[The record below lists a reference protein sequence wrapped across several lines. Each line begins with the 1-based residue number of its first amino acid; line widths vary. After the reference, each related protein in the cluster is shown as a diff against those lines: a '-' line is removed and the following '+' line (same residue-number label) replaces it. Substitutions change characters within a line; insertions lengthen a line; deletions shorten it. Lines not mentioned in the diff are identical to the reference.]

1 MLQAEPVLDHHDLIL
16 RPDPSRTVVRPF
28 DLEYPGRF
36 RVEGHPR
43 AQAIVDRILTLRDGA
58 LESELEL
65 LTHSLDER
73 HRDVDEMLRRR
84 FDEIAKLLP
93 GQIIEAD

>member
-28 DLEYPGRF
+28 ELEYPGRF

-43 AQAIVDRILTLRDGA
+43 AQAIVDRILTLDETA
-58 LESELEL
+58 L
-65 LTHSLDER
+65 
-73 HRDVDEMLRRR
+73 
-84 FDEIAKLLP
+84 
-93 GQIIEAD
+93 